1 MAKEQRDDDWQ
12 DDSAMVEI
20 IFSAKGVALYG
31 TTLVN
36 NVRSPMSMLRKH
48 CHKNCKDDE
57 GKWHLLIDIPLNQK
71 IDSGEHIVTILSKN
85 RIVAN
90 AL

>member
-31 TTLVN
+31 TTLAD
-36 NVRSPMSMLRKH
+36 NVLLPTSMLRKL
-48 CHKNCKDDE
+48 CHKNSKDDE
-57 GKWHLLIDIPLNQK
+57 RYVGLFFI
-71 IDSGEHIVTILSKN
+71 
-85 RIVAN
+85 
-90 AL
+90 

>member
-1 MAKEQRDDDWQ
+1 MLGCVGPLV
-12 DDSAMVEI
+12 DSAMTEI
-20 IFSAKGVALYG
+20 LFSVKGVALYG

-48 CHKNCKDDE
+48 CHQNCKDDE
-57 GKWHLLIDIPLNQK
+57 GKWLLLTDIPLNQK

>member
-12 DDSAMVEI
+12 DHSVMVEI
-20 IFSAKGVALYG
+20 QFSAKGVALYG
-31 TTLVN
+31 TTLAD
-36 NVRSPMSMLRKH
+36 NVRSPMPMLRKH